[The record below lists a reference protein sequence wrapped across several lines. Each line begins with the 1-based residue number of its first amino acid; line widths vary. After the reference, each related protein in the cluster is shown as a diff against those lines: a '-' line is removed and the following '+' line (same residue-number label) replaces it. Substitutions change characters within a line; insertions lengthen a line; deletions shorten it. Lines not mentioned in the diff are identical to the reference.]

1 MSRVSQARNLGKYF
15 LLIDNMLV
23 VLGFFVVFPLISIRF
38 VDQMGWAAVMVGI
51 ALGLRQFIQQ
61 GLGIFGGAIA
71 DRFGAKPM
79 IVTGMLMRAAG
90 FATMGIAHEPWL
102 LWFSCFL
109 SGLGG
114 TLFDPPRSALVVKL
128 IRPEQRGR
136 FFSLLMMQ
144 DSAGAVIGAL
154 LGSWLLQY
162 DFRLVCA
169 TGAILFILCA
179 LFNAWLLP
187 AWKLSTVRTP
197 VREGMRRVMSDKR
210 FVTYVLTLAGY
221 YMLAVQVM
229 LMLPIMVNDIA
240 GSPAAVK
247 WMYAIEACLSLTLLY
262 PIARWSEKR
271 FRLEHRLMAGLL
283 VMSLSMLP
291 IGMVGNLQQL
301 FTLICAFYIGSVI
314 AEPARETLSAS
325 LADARA
331 RGSYMG
337 FSRLGL
343 AIGGAIG
350 YIGGGWLFDMGKAL
364 AQPELPWM
372 MLGIIGFITFLALGW
387 QFSHKR
393 TPRRMIGQKMVPILQ
408 KDDSRYLPESMD
420 IVHYVDNLDGKPL
433 LTGKRNPAIEEW
445 LRKVNGYV
453 NQLLLPRFAK
463 SAFDEFSTPA
473 ARQYF
478 IRKKEASSG
487 SFDNHLAHSAGLIK
501 KIGDDLRL
509 LDKLIVQPNA
519 VNGELS
525 EDDIHLFP
533 LLRNLTLV
541 AGIHW
546 PTKVADYRD
555 NMAKQT
561 QINLLSSMAI

>member
-1 MSRVSQARNLGKYF
+1 MSRVSQARNPGKYF

-102 LWFSCFL
+102 LWFSCLL

-128 IRPEQRGR
+128 IRPQQRGR
-136 FFSLLMMQ
+136 FLAVDDAGQCRCGHWRIVGELAVAIRLSPGLRHRGSLF
-144 DSAGAVIGAL
+144 V
-154 LGSWLLQY
+154 
-162 DFRLVCA
+162 
-169 TGAILFILCA
+169 LCA
-179 LFNAWLLP
+179 AFNAWLLP

-197 VREGMRRVMSDKR
+197 VREGMTRVMRDKR

-229 LMLPIMVNDIA
+229 LMLPIMVNDVA
-240 GSPAAVK
+240 GAPSAVK

-262 PIARWSEKR
+262 PIARWSEKH

-283 VMSLSMLP
+283 IMSLSMMP
-291 IGMVGNLQQL
+291 VGMVSGLQQL
-301 FTLICAFYIGSVI
+301 FTLICLFYIGSII

-350 YIGGGWLFDMGKAL
+350 YIGGGWLFDLGKSAH
-364 AQPELPWM
+364 QPELPWM
-372 MLGIIGFITFLALGW
+372 MLGIIGIFTFLALGW
-387 QFSHKR
+387 QFSQKR
-393 TPRRMIGQKMVPILQ
+393 
-408 KDDSRYLPESMD
+408 
-420 IVHYVDNLDGKPL
+420 
-433 LTGKRNPAIEEW
+433 
-445 LRKVNGYV
+445 
-453 NQLLLPRFAK
+453 
-463 SAFDEFSTPA
+463 A
-473 ARQYF
+473 AR
-478 IRKKEASSG
+478 
-487 SFDNHLAHSAGLIK
+487 
-501 KIGDDLRL
+501 RL
-509 LDKLIVQPNA
+509 L
-519 VNGELS
+519 E
-525 EDDIHLFP
+525 
-533 LLRNLTLV
+533 
-541 AGIHW
+541 
-546 PTKVADYRD
+546 RD
-555 NMAKQT
+555 A
-561 QINLLSSMAI
+561 

>member
-90 FATMGIAHEPWL
+90 FATGVLTVDSFQAGSSHALKRAHNMNKIAPVAQTRRKSYCSNQL
-102 LWFSCFL
+102 PSSAPITAPALSCIINREKKRPRC
-109 SGLGG
+109 SGRINLTTSAERGG
-114 TLFDPPRSALVVKL
+114 SKSVPPR
-128 IRPEQRGR
+128 PERKQENHK
-136 FFSLLMMQ
+136 SQ
-144 DSAGAVIGAL
+144 
-154 LGSWLLQY
+154 GS
-162 DFRLVCA
+162 CA
-169 TGAILFILCA
+169 I
-179 LFNAWLLP
+179 P
-187 AWKLSTVRTP
+187 P

-393 TPRRMIGQKMVPILQ
+393 TPRRMLEP
-408 KDDSRYLPESMD
+408 
-420 IVHYVDNLDGKPL
+420 
-433 LTGKRNPAIEEW
+433 
-445 LRKVNGYV
+445 
-453 NQLLLPRFAK
+453 
-463 SAFDEFSTPA
+463 
-473 ARQYF
+473 
-478 IRKKEASSG
+478 G
-487 SFDNHLAHSAGLIK
+487 S
-501 KIGDDLRL
+501 
-509 LDKLIVQPNA
+509 
-519 VNGELS
+519 
-525 EDDIHLFP
+525 
-533 LLRNLTLV
+533 
-541 AGIHW
+541 
-546 PTKVADYRD
+546 
-555 NMAKQT
+555 
-561 QINLLSSMAI
+561 